1 MNIKREDFEY
11 FLNSIACCYSKDCS
25 HLLPKP
31 TDFPNNIFDKQEN
44 LDISQIIN
52 FANTQENI
60 FIKSISKRIIAIYNV
75 IQSRDTNTCL
85 DIYYIWKL
93 ISESILLLPC
103 EFTIASIGSQGFL
116 SIPLY
121 KYDKNIKSFDFI
133 RLHIWD
139 ESLNQYINKET
150 CNNFSIHSHTFHAHS
165 WVIAGNIIND
175 RYKVI
180 MSNQSTS
187 DSLFTIEYNKS
198 ISEVN
203 KHTSNAVN
211 TYVNII
217 LQQLSHE
224 VYMPGSTYQ
233 IRAGDY
239 HKSGCASKDGLS
251 ATFFS
256 FTAKNSLI
264 DNSHVVGP
272 SSITNSEINRK
283 VNIDPNYLLEIIDA
297 KIATNDRKTE

>member
-1 MNIKREDFEY
+1 MNIKRKDFEY

-25 HLLPKP
+25 HLLPKL
-31 TDFPNNIFDKQEN
+31 TEFPNTIFDRQEN
-44 LDISQIIN
+44 LDITQIIS
-52 FANTQENI
+52 FANTQENV
-60 FIKSISKRIIAIYNV
+60 FVKSISRRITAIYNI
-75 IQSRDTNTCL
+75 IQSRDNDTCL
-85 DIYYIWKL
+85 DIYYNWKL

-121 KYDKNIKSFDFI
+121 KNDKDIKSFDFI

-150 CNNFSIHSHTFHAHS
+150 CSNFSIHSHTFHAHS
-165 WVIAGNIIND
+165 WVITGNIIND
-175 RYKVI
+175 RYKI
-180 MSNQSTS
+180 IISNQSTS
-187 DSLFTIEYNKS
+187 NSLFTIEYNKS

-211 TYVNII
+211 TYVNI
-217 LQQLSHE
+217 LSQQLSHE
-224 VYMPGSTYQ
+224 VYMPGSAYQ
-233 IRAGDY
+233 IKAGDY

-283 VNIDPNYLLEIIDA
+283 INIDPNYLLEIIDA
-297 KIATNDRKTE
+297 KMATHDRKTE